1 MKYIVSPHGLGVA
14 IGIVGDKEQALY
26 DAQLAENLY
35 GVNHSDALFDRL
47 VFMDSWKQFRK
58 FLILKEYFKIR
69 SDLRNSGVL
78 FSSEI
83 RSTKHAITLTRKTI
97 KENVSFENF
106 MWQVAA
112 ARSNVHE
119 CNIELNPQ

>member
-14 IGIVGDKEQALY
+14 IGIIGDKEQALY

-35 GVNHSDALFDRL
+35 GINHSDALFDRL
-47 VFMDSWKQFRK
+47 VFMDSWKQFK
-58 FLILKEYFKIR
+58 NFLVLKEYFKIR
-69 SDLRNSGVL
+69 SDQRNNNIL
-78 FSSEI
+78 FPSELQT
-83 RSTKHAITLTRKTI
+83 TKHAITLARKII

-112 ARSNVHE
+112 AKSDVHE
-119 CNIELNPQ
+119 CGIALANT